1 MRFTGFIA
9 ALGIGLLSAG
19 QAAADKLSLNEV
31 SNYLNGIRTAASDFT
46 QINGDGTISTGELA
60 LSRPGKMRFDYNPP
74 EQALVM
80 AGRGT
85 VVIIDKK
92 VGGVPETYPLNQ
104 TPLSIILAQNVN
116 LAQQGMVV
124 GHSFDGTAT
133 TVTARDPRRPEYGT
147 IQMKFTDNPVEL
159 KQWVVTD
166 QNGQTT
172 TVVLGALQKQELP
185 NSLFNIDRAVAEA
198 N

>member
-1 MRFTGFIA
+1 MRFSAFIA
-9 ALGIGLLSAG
+9 ALGLGLLTAG
-19 QAAADKLSLNEV
+19 QAAADKLSLNEI
-31 SNYLNGIRTAASDFT
+31 SNYLNGIRTAESDFT
-46 QINGDGTISTGELA
+46 QINADGTISTGDLA

-92 VGGVPETYPLNQ
+92 VGGQPETYPLNQ
-104 TPLSIILAQNVN
+104 TPLSIILASNVN
-116 LAQQGMVV
+116 LAQDGMVV
-124 GHSFDGTAT
+124 AHDYDGTAT
-133 TVTARDPRRPEYGT
+133 IVTARDPKRPEYGT
-147 IQMKFTDNPVEL
+147 IQMKFTDEPVEL

-166 QNGQTT
+166 QDGQKT
-172 TVVLGALQKQELP
+172 TVVLGALQKKELP
-185 NSLFNIDRAVAEA
+185 NSLFNIDRAVAES

>member
-9 ALGIGLLSAG
+9 ALA
-19 QAAADKLSLNEV
+19 LSLGLAAPASAEKLGLGQI
-31 SNYLNGIRTAASDFT
+31 SSYLNSIRTAQSDFT
-46 QINGDGTISTGELA
+46 QVNADGTISTGEVS

-85 VVIIDKK
+85 VVVIDRR
-92 VGGVPETYPLNQ
+92 VGSTETYPLGQ
-104 TPLSIILAQNVN
+104 TPLSIILAPNVN
-116 LAQQGMVV
+116 LGEPGVVV
-124 GHSFDGTAT
+124 GHSYDGTAT

-147 IQMKFTDNPVEL
+147 IEMKFTDDPVEL
-159 KQWVVTD
+159 RQWIVTD

-172 TVVLGALQKQELP
+172 TVILGALQKKSLP
-185 NSLFNIDRAVAEA
+185 NALFNIDQAIAAA

>member
-1 MRFTGFIA
+1 MRITGFIA
-9 ALGIGLLSAG
+9 ALGLSLTLAG
-19 QAAADKLSLNEV
+19 QAAADKLSLGEI
-31 SNYLNGIRTAASDFT
+31 SNYLNGIRTAQSDFT
-46 QINGDGTISTGELA
+46 QVNSDGTISTGSLA

-85 VVIIDKK
+85 VVIIDRK
-92 VGGVPETYPLNQ
+92 VGGQPETYPLNQ

-116 LAQQGMVV
+116 LGAKGMVV
-124 GHSFDGTAT
+124 GHSYDGTAT
-133 TVTARDPRRPEYGT
+133 IVKARDPKRTEYGT
-147 IQMKFTDNPVEL
+147 IEMKFTDNPVEL
-159 KQWVVTD
+159 RQWIVTD

-172 TVVLGALQKQELP
+172 TVILGALRKKNLP
-185 NSLFNIDRAVAEA
+185 SALFNIDREIAAS